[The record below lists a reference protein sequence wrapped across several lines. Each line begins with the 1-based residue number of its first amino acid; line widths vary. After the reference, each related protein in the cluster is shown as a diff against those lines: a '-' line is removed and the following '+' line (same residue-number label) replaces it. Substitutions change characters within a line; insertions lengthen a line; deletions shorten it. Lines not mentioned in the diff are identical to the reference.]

1 MIKNNAFWREVIDYL
16 PNLILVFR
24 VDEQE
29 EAHLIFCNNNITE
42 YLGYAPK
49 EYVLAS
55 ETGSEVK
62 DELKDLI
69 DEVARRSHDVDDISA
84 RPCTLTTKFGE
95 QRHFGVDFR
104 LFKTKAAQTSLI
116 AVELKE
122 LHDVAEEQV
131 APQVSDAGENHK
143 PKTGA
148 KSTGSFFVAESDV
161 MKTVLHNVER
171 LLDQPDQNIMLR
183 GEPGTGKRTLARMI
197 IETLE
202 ERGAQA
208 IILNKDDLEDPEH
221 AREKLHAVANQEY
234 DIAVGLWGIDTIDVE
249 IQSELS
255 SVLNKRKDQELTTRV
270 ISTSTKSLEELV
282 EAGKFDAELFYAL
295 SFSPVLLP
303 PLRHRKADLGKI
315 VDTYLERSSRFL
327 NMKVPDLAE
336 EDYQKIMEEKWEGN
350 LPDLFDVLR
359 NSLLKSDEDEFN
371 LRLEPEQQFQLFPE
385 ETISEDEIIAFDDMN
400 RRYLSRILKLTDGK
414 IYGDDGAAALLDLK
428 PTTLQSKLKRLGLK

>member
-62 DELKDLI
+62 NELKELI
-69 DEVARRSHDVDDISA
+69 DEVARRSHDFDDISA

-122 LHDVAEEQV
+122 LHDVAEEQAEHNASEPV
-131 APQVSDAGENHK
+131 ENHQSK
-143 PKTGA
+143 KNTQPTA
-148 KSTGSFFVAESDV
+148 SFFVADSDV
-161 MKTVLHNVER
+161 MKTVLQNVER
-171 LLDQPDQNIMLR
+171 LLEQPDQNIMLR
-183 GEPGTGKRTLARMI
+183 GEPGTGKRTLAGMI

-202 ERGAQA
+202 ERGIQS
-208 IILNKDDLEDPEH
+208 INLSKDDLNNPEN
-221 AREKLHAVANQEY
+221 AREKLHAIANQEY
-234 DIAVGLWGIDTIDVE
+234 DITVGLWSIDTIDAE
-249 IQSELS
+249 IQTELS
-255 SVLNKRKDQELTTRV
+255 SVLNRRKELKLTTRV
-270 ISTSTKSLEELV
+270 IGTSAQSLEELV
-282 EAGKFDAELFYAL
+282 EAGNFDAELFYTL

-303 PLRHRKADLGKI
+303 PLRHRKADLRKI
-315 VDTYLERSSRFL
+315 VDIYLGRSSNLL
-327 NMKVPDLAE
+327 NMKVPELAE

-350 LPDLFDVLR
+350 LPELFDVLR
-359 NSLLKSDEDEFN
+359 NSLLKSANDEFE
-371 LRLEPEQQFQLFPE
+371 LRLEPEKQFQLFPE

-400 RRYLSRILKLTDGK
+400 RRYLARILKLTDGK